1 MASRLL
7 VHHSARAVKLALR
20 SQHYHVS
27 ARREIAPIVFGLGVF
42 VAANAAAYVLRALES
57 KRGSANGEP
66 GDGNEEEVDET
77 EGKLHTHDHANPSES
92 VVWALLSSC
101 GLT

>member
-77 EGKLHTHDHANPSES
+77 EGKLHTHTIIPILASQSYGPYFLHA
-92 VVWALLSSC
+92 
-101 GLT
+101 G